1 MLNRSAIG
9 AKSTPFDADVEK
21 GRLRLFAKAIGE
33 TDPVYFDETAAQS
46 AGHRS
51 VLMPP
56 TFLFCLEMEHPDP
69 YRWFRDLNIPLAHAL
84 HGEQAFHYHRSGYAG
99 DIMTFAAEIVD
110 IYEKKG
116 GALEFAV
123 QDVAITNQNGE
134 AVADFRRTVVVRNGG

>member
-1 MLNRSAIG
+1 MLDRSTIG

-33 TDPVYFDETAAQS
+33 TNPVYFDENAARQ

-51 VLMPP
+51 LLMPP

-69 YRWFRDLNIPLAHAL
+69 YLWFRELNIPLAHAL
-84 HGEQAFHYHRSGYAG
+84 HGEQAFHYHRAGYAG
-99 DIMTFAAEIVD
+99 DVMTFAAEIVD
-110 IYEKKG
+110 IYAKKG

-123 QDVAITNQNGE
+123 QDVFITNQHGE
-134 AVADFRRTVVVRNGG
+134 AVADFRRTVVVRNP